1 MDDLLGETVAEIG
14 LRIGAEIREREN
26 HYRWFSETGRG
37 WAQGFDLKGSFPK
50 DRGIASL
57 REIDD
62 ERIGGAFGQV
72 IFPKFRPHPGSV
84 YPDDSSDSR
93 IKFAVRGI
101 KLDPN
106 EHLFE
111 VLVRRG

>member
-14 LRIGAEIREREN
+14 LWIGAEIREREN
-26 HYRWFSETGRG
+26 HDRWFSETGGGRVRG
-37 WAQGFDLKGSFPK
+37 IDLKGSFTK
-50 DRGIASL
+50 DRRIASL
-57 REIDD
+57 GEIDD

-93 IKFAVRGI
+93 IKLAVSGI
-101 KLDPN
+101 ELDAN
-106 EHLFE
+106 DHLFQ
-111 VLVRRG
+111 VLVGGG